1 MTDKNNNDIQLII
14 TNLPDDKKEEKKDT
28 TKENIK
34 DTAKEKV
41 KEIVKKS
48 KKRKSSID
56 SIDSLLEEM
65 HKRKKKKTT
74 SRYEKGIL
82 YKLAP
87 TLSKL
92 NRMVGMNKLKKNIIN
107 QVLYYIQ
114 GLNGY
119 NDGMMHTVIEG
130 SPGTGKTDVA
140 RIIGEIY
147 RKLDFLSND
156 GFRVAKRDDFVAG
169 YLGQTAIKTQKL
181 LEECYGGVLFIDEA
195 YSLGNPEGRDSF
207 AKEAL
212 DTLNQFLSENK
223 NNFVCIIAGYKD
235 SLEKSFFNMNEGL
248 KRRFPWKYN
257 IESYTSK
264 ELQKIFLKQIF
275 EDYWEIDCEKNKL
288 DEIFEEN
295 CKYLSFNG
303 GDTENL
309 FQKCKIAHSHRIFCT
324 EESYDKRT
332 LNIDDIENG
341 FELHKDT
348 YPKDRIDNFDAL
360 GAMYV

>member
-14 TNLPDDKKEEKKDT
+14 TNLPDDKKEEKNT
-28 TKENIK
+28 TNENIK

-65 HKRKKKKTT
+65 HKRKKRKQQVDMKKE
-74 SRYEKGIL
+74 YCIDWL
-82 YKLAP
+82 P

-92 NRMVGMNKLKKNIIN
+92 NRMVGMSKLKKNIIN

-130 SPGTGKTDVA
+130 SPGTGKTEVA
-140 RIIGEIY
+140 RIVGEIY

-156 GFRVAKRDDFVAG
+156 GFRIAKRDDFVAG

-181 LEECYGGVLFIDEA
+181 LENCYGGVLFIDEA

-207 AKEAL
+207 AKEA
-212 DTLNQFLSENK
+212 
-223 NNFVCIIAGYKD
+223 
-235 SLEKSFFNMNEGL
+235 
-248 KRRFPWKYN
+248 
-257 IESYTSK
+257 
-264 ELQKIFLKQIF
+264 
-275 EDYWEIDCEKNKL
+275 
-288 DEIFEEN
+288 
-295 CKYLSFNG
+295 
-303 GDTENL
+303 
-309 FQKCKIAHSHRIFCT
+309 
-324 EESYDKRT
+324 
-332 LNIDDIENG
+332 
-341 FELHKDT
+341 
-348 YPKDRIDNFDAL
+348 
-360 GAMYV
+360 